1 MTEINKALL
10 APCGLYCGVCA
21 IHIADRDNNV
31 KFKEILV
38 DVYKPFSKTSE
49 DIKCK
54 GCLSENQ
61 DDIFGYCKIC
71 PIRDCVK
78 SKGFESCYQ
87 CNDFPCKFIDKF
99 PIPVGKKVILRAIPQ
114 WKELGTEKWVEAE
127 EKRYHC
133 PECGNSLFR
142 GAKRCN
148 KCKKSVNVD

>member
-1 MTEINKALL
+1 MPEINRALL

-21 IHIADRDNNV
+21 IHIADRDNKS
-31 KFKEILV
+31 KFKKILV
-38 DVYKPFSKTSE
+38 DVYKPFSKTIE

-54 GCLSENQ
+54 GCLAENQ
-61 DDIFGYCKIC
+61 EDIFGYCKMC

-78 SKGFESCYQ
+78 GKGFESCYQ
-87 CNDFPCKFIDKF
+87 CDDFPCKFVDKF
-99 PIPVGKKVILRAIPQ
+99 PVPVGKKVILRAIPQ
-114 WKELGTEKWVEAE
+114 WKELGTEKWVEEE

-148 KCKKSVNVD
+148 KCGISVDVD

>member
-1 MTEINKALL
+1 MSKINRALL

-21 IHIADRDNNV
+21 IHIADRDNNS
-31 KFKEILV
+31 KFKKILV
-38 DVYKPFSKTSE
+38 DVYKPFSKTVE

-54 GCLSENQ
+54 GCLAEKEE
-61 DDIFGYCKIC
+61 DIFGYCKMC

-87 CNDFPCKFIDKF
+87 CEDFPCKFIDKF
-99 PIPVGKKVILRAIPQ
+99 PVPVGKKVILRAIPQ

-127 EKRYHC
+127 ENRYHC
-133 PECGNSLFR
+133 PDCGNSLFR

-148 KCKKSVNVD
+148 KCGITVNVD

>member
-1 MTEINKALL
+1 MPDINKALL

-21 IHIADRDNNV
+21 IHIADRDNNSR
-31 KFKEILV
+31 FKEILV
-38 DVYKPFSKTSE
+38 NVYKPFSKTAN

-61 DDIFGYCKIC
+61 EDIFGYCKIC

-78 SKGFESCYQ
+78 NKGFESCYQ
-87 CNDFPCKFIDKF
+87 CNDFPCKLIDKF
-99 PIPVGKKVILRAIPQ
+99 PIPVGKKVILRAIPR
-114 WKELGTEKWVEAE
+114 WKELGTEKWVDEE

-148 KCKKSVNVD
+148 ICKIAVDID

>member
-1 MTEINKALL
+1 MTSINKNLL

-21 IHIADRDNNV
+21 IHIADKENNS

-38 DVYKPFSKTSE
+38 DVYKPFSKSIE

-54 GCLSENQ
+54 GCMSENQ
-61 DDIFGYCKIC
+61 EDIFGYCKMC
-71 PIRDCVK
+71 PIRDCI
-78 SKGFESCYQ
+78 KGKEIESCHQ
-87 CNDFPCKFIDKF
+87 CDDFPCKYIDKF
-99 PIPVGKKVILRAIPQ
+99 PVPVGKKVILRTIPQ

-148 KCKKSVNVD
+148 ECKSSVNVD

>member
-1 MTEINKALL
+1 MPDINKAIL

-21 IHIADRDNNV
+21 IHIADRDNNL
-31 KFKEILV
+31 KFKEKLV
-38 DVYKPFSKTSE
+38 DVYKPFSKTVD

-61 DDIFGYCKIC
+61 EDIFGYCKIC

-78 SKGFESCYQ
+78 SKGFESCHQ
-87 CNDFPCKFIDKF
+87 CDDFPCKLIDRF
-99 PIPVGKKVILRAIPQ
+99 PIPVGKKVILRAIPR
-114 WKELGTEKWVEAE
+114 WKELGIEKWVEEE

-133 PECGNSLFR
+133 PECGNPLFR

-148 KCKKSVNVD
+148 NCGISVNVD